1 MIIFSLDSSSKSASA
16 AVVRDGVILSES
28 FANIGLTHSETLL
41 ELCDEALRRASVT
54 PREVD
59 FFAVTSGPGSFTGLR
74 IGMGLIKGMAF
85 ATKKPCVG
93 VPTFEALA
101 FGVLGTK
108 RTVVATCDARR
119 GRVYCAAFSAE
130 KKVERIFDDCV
141 LSLDELCEKLQGK
154 QVVFVGDAAEICYN
168 HMNDKIDCARVSGG
182 SVMVRAG
189 NVGLSA
195 IGYIQTGATVDAAEL
210 KPSYVQLTQAEQNL
224 NKTQE
229 KI

>member
-108 RTVVATCDARR
+108 RTVVATCD
-119 GRVYCAAFSAE
+119 VPPPTSSAY
-130 KKVERIFDDCV
+130 
-141 LSLDELCEKLQGK
+141 SLPM
-154 QVVFVGDAAEICYN
+154 I
-168 HMNDKIDCARVSGG
+168 
-182 SVMVRAG
+182 
-189 NVGLSA
+189 
-195 IGYIQTGATVDAAEL
+195 TGAGRNPRSTVRS
-210 KPSYVQLTQAEQNL
+210 PSAPT
-224 NKTQE
+224 TRW
-229 KI
+229 